1 MLFDEMGGILSELVS
16 ILIKLSERYPLRDN
30 FDWELPEHCP
40 LGFPDSIAS
49 QFDKNIYL
57 KHNLSPLLGAN
68 NLDNRYWVIRDWG
81 GIRSLKMSDKNDAL
95 LTKLDDEL
103 QKGMLTRPIFSVI
116 SSFSKVASFINHND
130 YAIYD
135 SRVIYSLN
143 WLLFKHTNTTQF
155 YPQPSGRNAELAKIE
170 LNTIFHL
177 SDRDFT
183 YVSHKTA
190 YHEYCSLLK
199 ELSLAVYGKNEP
211 YWVEM
216 LLFSIAPSFILD
228 DIKSSLSLSIR
239 RA

>member
-1 MLFDEMGGILSELVS
+1 MLFGEMEKILSELVS
-16 ILIKLSERYPLRDN
+16 ILTELSERYPLRDN

-40 LGFPDSIAS
+40 LVFPDSMAS

-57 KHNLSPLLGAN
+57 KHNLSPLLDAG

-81 GIRSLKMSDKNDAL
+81 GIRSLKKSDKNDVL
-95 LTKLDDEL
+95 LAKLDDEL
-103 QKGMLTRPIFSVI
+103 QKGILTRPVFSVI

-155 YPQPSGRNAELAKIE
+155 FPQPSGRNAELAKIE

-177 SDRDFT
+177 SGREFT

-190 YHEYCSLLK
+190 YHEYCTLLK

-216 LLFSIAPSFILD
+216 LLFAIAPSFIVN